1 MNFGS
6 QPNNGISKHAI
17 IGGRIDIITNN
28 AKQPEQFDTL
38 SRDTDSFGGK

>member
-17 IGGRIDIITNN
+17 IGGKIDIITNS
-28 AKQPEQFDTL
+28 AKQPEQFPTL
-38 SRDTDSFGGK
+38 SRDTGSFGGE